1 MAVRKSI
8 AGIARKNGTYLIM
21 KRKPGGSMGE
31 TWEFPGGK
39 VEGRESL
46 EEAMHREWLE
56 ELEVDVT
63 MGPEVGRVPFRNSG
77 RDYLLYGFYVE
88 PLSEEWVLHEHTTFA
103 WLAKTE
109 LLALPLSDSDR
120 GLAELLPQE

>member
-1 MAVRKSI
+1 M
-8 AGIARKNGTYLIM
+8 M

-39 VEGRESL
+39 TEGDESL

-63 MGPEVGRVPFRNSG
+63 LGDLLGEVTFFNKGKEYR
-77 RDYLLYGFYVE
+77 LYGFLVT
-88 PLSEEWVLHEHTTFA
+88 PDNEEWILHEHSEYLWATME
-103 WLAKTE
+103 E
-109 LLALPLSDSDR
+109 LKKLHMSDSDR
-120 GLAELLPQE
+120 DMIAYLP